1 MLTEICYFRPPV
13 LKIKLRLEK
22 CMMQLVNLR
31 SFKQKVRHNRRRF
44 RVFLSKI
51 EKTPPINLKVIS
63 AQADQHTWQVTDCLS
78 CANCCKT
85 MTPTFTPED
94 IRRIAGHLS
103 LTPKAFKAKY
113 LYKDK
118 RDGDWMNIKQPC
130 QFLNLTDNKCSI
142 YEVRPADCSGFPHH
156 HKKKLTDYIHVYK
169 QNVEFCPATY
179 KWVEKMMEL
188 VKPGAGDQL
197 IS

>member
-1 MLTEICYFRPPV
+1 
-13 LKIKLRLEK
+13 
-22 CMMQLVNLR
+22 MQAVNLR

-44 RVFLSKI
+44 RVFLSRL
-51 EKTPPINLKVIS
+51 EKNPQKELKTMAI
-63 AQADQHTWQVTDCLS
+63 AADKLAWAETDCLS

-85 MTPTFTPED
+85 MTPTFKPED
-94 IRRIAGHLS
+94 IRRISHHLDIS
-103 LTPKAFKAKY
+103 PNAFKKKY

-118 RDGDWMNIKQPC
+118 EGDWMNTKQPC
-130 QFLNLTDNKCSI
+130 QFLNLIDNKCSI

-156 HKKKLTDYIHVYK
+156 DKRKMTDYVHVYK

-188 VKPGAGDQL
+188 TKTGLG
-197 IS
+197 SGN